1 MNLNLLVVFLLSA
14 LVLTSPLSAAT
25 ISPDSDSSGM
35 FAVMSERDWTAG
47 ADARSDRHLAV
58 ESSYFEFRERARPAA
73 LDTPFAPR
81 MPRVEVTSDMALT
94 QEERLRLMTR
104 R

>member
-1 MNLNLLVVFLLSA
+1 MNLNVLGVFLLSA
-14 LVLTSPLSAAT
+14 LALTSPLAAAT

-35 FAVMSERDWTAG
+35 FAVMGERAWMEG

-58 ESSYFEFRERARPAA
+58 EASYFEFRERERPVA

-81 MPRVEVTSDMALT
+81 MPRVEVNSDMALT